1 MIRSR
6 ALPKLFFLL
15 AAACLLASCAVQ
27 PPAPPAG
34 QQPLETLREWRM
46 DGKLGFRSPEKNGS
60 AWINWVQRHD
70 AYDLRLTGPFGAS
83 ATRIQGD
90 SNFAVLSQS
99 GRDDVYAS
107 SGEELSEWLFGW
119 QFPVAQLVSWV
130 KGLPADAPPPEKIAT
145 TPAGLLD
152 SLQQQGWTLRYS
164 HYRQEGAWVLPGR
177 IQGEKDSYA
186 FTLVINKWHLPDDVT
201 AVPPSSP

>member
-1 MIRSR
+1 MIRAR
-6 ALPKLFFLL
+6 ALPKLLILL
-15 AAACLLASCAVQ
+15 AAAWLLASCAVQ
-27 PPAPPAG
+27 RPVIPVA
-34 QQPLETLREWRM
+34 QQPLETLRDWRM

-60 AWINWVQRHD
+60 AWINWVQHQD
-70 AYDLRLTGPFGAS
+70 AYDLRLSGPFGAS

-99 GRDDVYAS
+99 GREDIYAA

-130 KGLPADAPPPEKIAT
+130 KGLPAAQPQPQKIT
-145 TPAGLLD
+145 TAANGLLD

-164 HYRQEGAWVLPGR
+164 NYRQEAGWALPGR
-177 IQGEKDSYA
+177 IEGEKDAYA
-186 FTLVINKWHLPDDVT
+186 FTLVINKWHLPD
-201 AVPPSSP
+201 APSTTGQ

>member
-1 MIRSR
+1 MIRAG
-6 ALPKLFFLL
+6 ALTQLFILL

-27 PPAPPAG
+27 QPVISAA
-34 QQPLETLREWRM
+34 QQPLETLRDWRM

-60 AWINWVQRHD
+60 AWINWVQRQD
-70 AYDLRLTGPFGAS
+70 AYDLRLSGPFGAS

-99 GRDDVYAS
+99 GRDDIYAA

-130 KGLPADAPPPEKIAT
+130 KGLPAAEPAPQKIVTAPT
-145 TPAGLLD
+145 GLLE
-152 SLQQQGWTLRYS
+152 SLQQQGWTLQYS
-164 HYRQEGAWVLPGR
+164 NYRQEAGWVLPGR
-177 IQGEKDSYA
+177 IEGKKDPYA
-186 FTLVINKWHLPDDVT
+186 FTLVINKWHLPDDLS
-201 AVPPSSP
+201 AVGQ